1 GRSWLW
7 LAAVAGIAM
16 LCLRMVRPTGGGTGG
31 TAVEPRAG
39 WIALAASFVL
49 AGPVLMARFNIDP
62 HGVGLD
68 ICQRFHLLPVL
79 LLALPVSA
87 ALELACARVTREVA
101 AEIVCVAAFAV
112 LMVANLPRLAAVHT
126 PAVELGVRNTLRAL
140 PPLAIAVVTGDDQ
153 CFGARYVQLVLGE
166 RPDVAVVCAGL
177 LPVRSYRAAW
187 QARGIPMPPMTGPR
201 LGQALLA
208 TARPVLVDQ
217 QLTAILSA
225 FPSYPL
231 GVLVRVLPPTMRPPA
246 PGEVAAMNQEVYR
259 RFALDYAS
267 PGPDDG
273 YATVAHHRYAATW
286 AAIARLLDRA
296 GDRDA
301 ALSAFELTRQLQPRA
316 D

>member
-1 GRSWLW
+1 
-7 LAAVAGIAM
+7 
-16 LCLRMVRPTGGGTGG
+16 
-31 TAVEPRAG
+31 
-39 WIALAASFVL
+39 
-49 AGPVLMARFNIDP
+49 
-62 HGVGLD
+62 
-68 ICQRFHLLPVL
+68 
-79 LLALPVSA
+79 
-87 ALELACARVTREVA
+87 
-101 AEIVCVAAFAV
+101 
-112 LMVANLPRLAAVHT
+112 VHT
-126 PAVELGVRNTLRAL
+126 PAVELGVRNTLRSL

-177 LPVRSYRAAW
+177 LPVRSYRKAW
-187 QARGIPMPPMTGPR
+187 QARGIAMPPTSGPR

-208 TARPVLVDQ
+208 TGRPVLVDQ

-231 GVLVRVLPPTMRPPA
+231 GVLVRVLPPKVRPPG
-246 PGEVAAMNQEVYR
+246 PGEVAAMNQELYR
-259 RFALDYAS
+259 RFALDYPF

-301 ALSAFELTRQLQPRA
+301 ALSAFELTKQLQPRA